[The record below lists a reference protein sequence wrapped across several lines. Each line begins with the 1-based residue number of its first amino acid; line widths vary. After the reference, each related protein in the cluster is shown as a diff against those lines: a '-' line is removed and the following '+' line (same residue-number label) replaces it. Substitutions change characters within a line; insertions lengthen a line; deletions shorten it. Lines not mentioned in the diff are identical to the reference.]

1 MLIRISLIV
10 AIIAGL
16 AVGGLNLFK
25 VKTIIEITRQERNEW
40 HSKFDDTDRK
50 LTKTTADLKKTTAA
64 LDQTKKDLDATKK
77 ERDTALAAAADLKK
91 QAATLQANLDKA
103 TKDLSDAN
111 IQLDMYRQAFQTPQ
125 QALSVSKD
133 MKALQERMDVV
144 EDEKKVLQRQLA
156 RVQAKLDQY
165 VNPDKPVE
173 LPATL
178 VGKILVADPK
188 WDFVVLNV
196 GADQGA
202 QERGEMLVNRNGKL
216 VGKVRI
222 TSVQKDRCIANVLP
236 GWKLGDVLEGDQ
248 VIPAYPSQS

>member
-16 AVGGLNLFK
+16 AVGALNFTK
-25 VKTIIEITRQERNEW
+25 IKTTITDLRTHLKEQ
-40 HSKFDDTDRK
+40 TDRADTAERS
-50 LTKTTADLKKTTAA
+50 LAKTTKELKTTTAA

-77 ERDTALAAAADLKK
+77 ERDTAVAAASTLKS
-91 QAATLQANLDKA
+91 QIATLQGNLDKA

-111 IQLDMYRQAFQTPQ
+111 IQLDLYHSAFPTPQ

-133 MKALQERMDVV
+133 MKALTERVAV
-144 EDEKKVLQRQLA
+144 IEDEKKVLQRQLV
-156 RVQAKLDQY
+156 RVQNKLSVY
-165 VNPDKPVE
+165 ENPDHPVE

-196 GADQGA
+196 GEDQ
-202 QERGEMLVNRNGKL
+202 
-216 VGKVRI
+216 
-222 TSVQKDRCIANVLP
+222 
-236 GWKLGDVLEGDQ
+236 
-248 VIPAYPSQS
+248 